1 MSQPGPVIAV
11 SIGDEAFVAQA
22 LRQAGLFP
30 IIETDW
36 PEACAAAVEL
46 DPAAVVM
53 AAQDAPADAL
63 ESLALLLADRQPYV
77 PLIGIDFSADTLPE
91 NVIPFSM
98 LGGHPERLV
107 ARLNSSLRVRSL
119 HATLMRRLPG
129 SQQMPSPN
137 GETTRDASVLLIGR
151 GATHPELSVALGEE
165 MGVVGALSIEAAAKH
180 LNTREIN
187 GIVLGDG
194 FTERVTDAFLTVL
207 SEDARF
213 RNLPVIVASYHLASS
228 YQLPNLEIVSGSAA
242 RVAAYALPLI
252 RQNAFEVRLGRM
264 LQSIEA
270 DGLLDPRTG
279 LLTWEAFERDLT
291 RAIRDAL
298 AQGSALSVTRFT
310 FEAERT
316 RVDGARILS
325 RLMRKTDFGASCPD
339 DLSILA
345 VFTETEAR
353 AAQGIAR
360 RLASVMR
367 HTTYRGQELQTGPD
381 VATAAL
387 LPADTVDALLS
398 RLRQG
403 VRRAAS

>member
-11 SIGDEAFVAQA
+11 SLGGEAFVAQA

-30 IIETDW
+30 IIEIEW
-36 PEACAAAVEL
+36 PQACAAAAQL

-53 AAQDAPADAL
+53 AARDAPADAL
-63 ESLALLLADRQPYV
+63 DSLALLLVDRQPYV

-91 NVIPFSM
+91 NVIPFSK

-119 HATLMRRLPG
+119 HATLMRRLSG
-129 SQQMPSPN
+129 AQVPSPN
-137 GETTRDASVLLIGR
+137 WEAARDVSVLLIGR

-194 FTERVTDAFLTVL
+194 FTARVTDAFLTVL

-213 RNLPVIVASYHLASS
+213 RNLPVIVTSGHLASS
-228 YQLPNLEIVSGSAA
+228 YQLPNLEMVAGSSA

-310 FEAERT
+310 FEAERA

-325 RLMRKTDFGASCPD
+325 RLMRKTDFGATCPD

-367 HTTYRGQELQTGPD
+367 HTTHRGQEVQTAPD

-387 LPADTVDALLS
+387 LPADTFDALLS
-398 RLRQG
+398 RLRQDG
-403 VRRAAS
+403 RRAAS

>member
-1 MSQPGPVIAV
+1 MPQPGPVIAV
-11 SIGDEAFVAQA
+11 SIGGEESVAQA
-22 LRQAGLFP
+22 LSQAGLFP
-30 IIETDW
+30 IIETEWSD
-36 PEACAAAVEL
+36 ACAAVAQL

-63 ESLALLLADRQPYV
+63 ESLALLLVDRQPYV

-91 NVIPFSM
+91 NVIPFSN

-119 HATLMRRLPG
+119 HATLMRRLVG
-129 SQQMPSPN
+129 AQLSPASN
-137 GETTRDASVLLIGR
+137 GEFARDASVLLIGR

-165 MGVVGALSIEAAAKH
+165 AGVVGALSIEAAAKH
-180 LNTREIN
+180 LNARELN

-194 FTERVTDAFLTVL
+194 FTARVMDAFLTVL

-213 RNLPVIVASYHLASS
+213 RNLPVIVTSDLASS
-228 YQLPNLEIVSGSAA
+228 YQLPNLEIVSGSAG
-242 RVAAYALPLI
+242 RVAAYALPMI

-298 AQGSALSVTRFT
+298 AQGSALSVTRFS
-310 FEAERT
+310 FEVERA

-325 RLMRKTDFGASCPD
+325 RLMRKTDFGAICPD

-367 HTTYRGQELQTGPD
+367 HTTHRQQEVQTGPD

-387 LPADTVDALLS
+387 LPADTLDALLA
-398 RLRQG
+398 RLRLDA
-403 VRRAAS
+403 RRVAS

>member
-1 MSQPGPVIAV
+1 MPQPGPVIAV
-11 SIGDEAFVAQA
+11 SIGGEESVAQA
-22 LRQAGLFP
+22 LSQAGLFP
-30 IIETDW
+30 IIETEWSD
-36 PEACAAAVEL
+36 ACAAVAQL

-63 ESLALLLADRQPYV
+63 ESLALLLVDRQPYV

-91 NVIPFSM
+91 NVIPFSN

-119 HATLMRRLPG
+119 HATLIRRLVG
-129 SQQMPSPN
+129 AQLSPASN
-137 GETTRDASVLLIGR
+137 GEFARDASVLLIGR

-165 MGVVGALSIEAAAKH
+165 AGVVGALSIEAAAKH
-180 LNTREIN
+180 LNARELN

-194 FTERVTDAFLTVL
+194 FTARVMDAFLTVL

-213 RNLPVIVASYHLASS
+213 RNLPVIVTSDLASS
-228 YQLPNLEIVSGSAA
+228 YQLPNLEIVSGSAG
-242 RVAAYALPLI
+242 RVAAYALPMI

-298 AQGSALSVTRFT
+298 AQGSALSVTRFS
-310 FEAERT
+310 FEVERA

-325 RLMRKTDFGASCPD
+325 RLMRKTDFGAICPD

-367 HTTYRGQELQTGPD
+367 HTTHRQQEVQTGPD

-387 LPADTVDALLS
+387 LPADTLDALLA
-398 RLRQG
+398 RLRLDA
-403 VRRAAS
+403 RRVAS

>member
-1 MSQPGPVIAV
+1 MPQPGPVIAV
-11 SIGDEAFVAQA
+11 SIGGEESVAQA
-22 LRQAGLFP
+22 LSQAGLFP
-30 IIETDW
+30 IIETEWSD
-36 PEACAAAVEL
+36 ACAAAAQL
-46 DPAAVVM
+46 DPAAVVI

-63 ESLALLLADRQPYV
+63 ESLALLLVDRQPYV

-91 NVIPFSM
+91 NVIPFSR

-119 HATLMRRLPG
+119 HATLMRRLVG
-129 SQQMPSPN
+129 AQPSPASN
-137 GETTRDASVLLIGR
+137 GEFARDASVLLIGR
-151 GATHPELSVALGEE
+151 GAAHPELSVALGEE
-165 MGVVGALSIEAAAKH
+165 VGVVGALSIEAAAKH
-180 LNTREIN
+180 LNARELN

-194 FTERVTDAFLTVL
+194 FTARVMDAFLTVL

-213 RNLPVIVASYHLASS
+213 RNLPVIVTSDHLASS
-228 YQLPNLEIVSGSAA
+228 YQLPNLEIVSGSAG
-242 RVAAYALPLI
+242 RVAAYALPMI

-291 RAIRDAL
+291 RTIRDAL
-298 AQGSALSVTRFT
+298 AQGSALSVTRFS
-310 FEAERT
+310 FEAERA

-367 HTTYRGQELQTGPD
+367 HTTHRLQEVQTGPD
-381 VATAAL
+381 VATASL
-387 LPADTVDALLS
+387 LPADTLDALLA
-398 RLRQG
+398 RLRLDA
-403 VRRAAS
+403 RRVAS